1 MLCKNL
7 HACFANRESLNIVRS
22 LKPTLPTIFDLGSSS
37 HLIQWIFMLSPRCPY
52 QNFQI
57 TVSISLHKPLGS
69 LKHPIVNVGITW
81 ITNLI
86 KTSCLNCDNN
96 FPSHPC
102 NFFHSFFD
110 VIKAFFFSFLPIKND
125 RPRYFSN
132 GVISYKPKLP
142 LMAWRTFSGVDL
154 LKNKVVLLLL
164 TLCPDASSYV
174 SKILNTFAHSS
185 VVALQKRKKKKRL
198 LSTNKSWVSSEP
210 LLHKEKPLISPK
222 FLAFVI
228 RLCNPSVQRR
238 KRKGDKGFPLMDTSS
253 RMYHHFW
260 LAIDKNRV

>member
-37 HLIQWIFMLSPRCPY
+37 HLIQWIFMLSPCCPY
-52 QNFQI
+52 QNFWI
-57 TVSISLHKPLGS
+57 TVSISLQKPLGS

-142 LMAWRTFSGVDL
+142 LMAWHTFSGVDL